1 MNDIWSKKENV
12 YIRSLVKKAEGE
24 GENRVVMVY
33 YKISGQIVIDTIV
46 VKYSMN
52 QQAISA
58 KYHYRGNMTIISPKT
73 GKPLGIIRKRRRKST
88 ERREDKQCKVPVAQ
102 KNLLCNSEDDTSIKA
117 FLESEAKKL
126 VAKHAFSID
135 IELGMTRIMNLDSA
149 SLAELKVRYGEEF
162 LRSCGTA
169 ESTAKEYRST
179 LNKAVSAF
187 AITPVSRIDEKAIH
201 KIQRNKGTQLTDR
214 ELHLLSRFWIF
225 LIEKHGLS
233 IDNPIAQYLEGRP
246 KAKDGKKNAKKHG
259 TRTWL
264 TAEEEHLLNT
274 QLDQLISEDIR
285 YLIIILALHVGLNN
299 EQIRM
304 LQWQDI
310 LFDPDDPDYVRIR
323 ITRSLATAT
332 SDYTRPVF
340 LFAAAALRKI
350 HDTVVAQ
357 YPDSDIGDQYVINAN
372 GKPLSQKEVTDFIR
386 KVLLVHNVNNTI
398 YYAAKEENKRSAAGI
413 TLLLNTYKYKVSEL
427 CGLQNDPAAIKY
439 LCALS
444 LSTDVTADHYR
455 SFSCPE
461 GQRKLYIAMRRVGTG
476 LKPPATSKATVTRI
490 PVDGGYLIR
499 IVPDDPSKIVTASF
513 DCKVASGD
521 SIVLDGKFGVV
532 GKVTPASISDGAD
545 IPQVHYYECQRDID
559 ASAIESTSSASSTEA
574 RDGMFCP
581 EYPSAESESVIADT
595 SDSSGA
601 DITTAPSSSTRKKKH
616 TKKAQAKEIAEQLS
630 LFDF

>member
-102 KNLLCNSEDDTSIKA
+102 KNLLCNSEDDASIKA

-126 VAKHAFSID
+126 IAKHALLID
-135 IELGMTRIMNLDSA
+135 VELGMTRIMNLDSA
-149 SLAELKVRYGEEF
+149 SLAEMKIRYGEKF
-162 LRSCGTA
+162 LQSCGVGDKTSKA
-169 ESTAKEYRST
+169 YRST
-179 LNKAVSAF
+179 LNKAVAAF
-187 AITPVSRIDEKAIH
+187 SITPISAINEKAIR
-201 KIQRNKGTQLTDR
+201 KIQQNNNTQLTEK
-214 ELHLLSRFWIF
+214 ELHLLSRFWSY

-233 IDNPIAQYLEGRP
+233 VENKIAQYLEDKP
-246 KAKDGKKNAKKHG
+246 KVKDGNKNAKKHG

-264 TAEEEHLLNT
+264 ATDEEYIFNTKLNE
-274 QLDQLISEDIR
+274 LISKDTI
-285 YLIIILALHVGLNN
+285 YLIIILALHAGLNS

-350 HDTVVAQ
+350 HDTVAAQ
-357 YPDSDIGDQYVINAN
+357 HSDSDIGDQYVINAN
-372 GKPLSQKEVTDFIR
+372 GKPLSQKEITDFIR
-386 KVLLVHNVNNTI
+386 KTLLVHNVNNTI

-427 CGLQNDPAAIKY
+427 CGLQSDPAAIKY
-439 LCALS
+439 LCAMS
-444 LSTDVTADHYR
+444 LCTDVTADHYR
-455 SFSCPE
+455 SFSCAE
-461 GQRKLYIAMRRVGTG
+461 GQRKLYIAMRRVGSG
-476 LKPPATSKATVTRI
+476 LKPSATSRATVTTTQ
-490 PVDGGYLIR
+490 VDGGYLIR
-499 IVPDDPSKIVTASF
+499 IEANDSSKIVNASF
-513 DCKVASGD
+513 DLKVAPGD
-521 SIVLDGKFGVV
+521 SIVLDGKFGVE
-532 GKVTPASISDGAD
+532 GKVTPASISDSAD
-545 IPQVHYYECQRDID
+545 IPQVHYYECQHDVN
-559 ASAIESTSSASSTEA
+559 SCAIKSTSAVSNNENQDVPSRPEEHSSTE
-574 RDGMFCP
+574 
-581 EYPSAESESVIADT
+581 SELVVA
-595 SDSSGA
+595 DSSEA
-601 DITTAPSSSTRKKKH
+601 DNTTAPSSSTRKKKH
-616 TKKAQAKEIAEQLS
+616 TKKAQAKEISEQLS